1 MIVVMERKR
10 ISRDDHELVLVA
22 AYADLEIARED
33 FWELERSLKH
43 GLELRGAALVSKNDA
58 GKAEVVEAANRHGR
72 LGVGMGAGVG
82 ALFGLFAPPLGLSL
96 LVGAAAGGLL
106 AAFAEHELRTG
117 LRHEVAEALEA
128 GTAVIVA
135 ISYPNGRVPIEN
147 TIHHADTFR
156 ELPLDSSTVTSVEQ
170 AIAEAM
176 RTIGHRAED
185 SHGVETTGAETTG
198 ADTTGADTPGTS
210 ALSAGTT
217 DTSN

>member
-1 MIVVMERKR
+1 MQRNQKT
-10 ISRDDHELVLVA
+10 DDEHELVLVA
-22 AYADLEIARED
+22 AYADPEIAKED

-43 GLELRGAALVSKNDA
+43 GLELRGAALVSKDA
-58 GKAEVVEAANRHGR
+58 NGHPEVVEAANRHGR
-72 LGVGMGAGVG
+72 VGVGMGAGIG

-156 ELPLDSSTVTSVEQ
+156 ELPLDSSTVKSVEQ

-176 RTIGHRAED
+176 RTIGHQTDD
-185 SHGVETTGAETTG
+185 SLS
-198 ADTTGADTPGTS
+198 ADTPGAS
-210 ALSAGTT
+210 AVSADTT
-217 DTSN
+217 DTNS